1 MPAPPLAGRPDAQ
14 GTLCH
19 HGPACGGPP
28 SIEQRLPEEG
38 GGAGTRSDMPF
49 ERTRQRRLHAASFP
63 SRATVIADSSCRAVP
78 GRWTLEP
85 GAPLGWTPT
94 RGVGGVSPQCPLLL
108 GSQHP
113 WNLALE
119 DSRVENK
126 SLLSS
131 TAWTLAPGQ
140 WSPGWATVVL
150 GTPPGKGPSRS
161 GCSWTRTHAV
171 PSRGCPQP
179 HLEAGLG
186 GRRVGGR
193 AGGSGAAPSTACR
206 RPPLLICLDHRSG
219 PRVALGLSAHH

>member
-94 RGVGGVSPQCPLLL
+94 RGVGGVSPQRPLLL

-113 WNLALE
+113 WNLPWRTAEWRTNLFSPQQHGPWPLVSGPLAGPQSSWGRPRGRAPAGQGAAGQGHTRCLHGAAL
-119 DSRVENK
+119 
-126 SLLSS
+126 
-131 TAWTLAPGQ
+131 
-140 WSPGWATVVL
+140 SPTWRPVWGA
-150 GTPPGKGPSRS
+150 
-161 GCSWTRTHAV
+161 AV
-171 PSRGCPQP
+171 WGAEQE
-179 HLEAGLG
+179 EAGLL
-186 GRRVGGR
+186 RPLP
-193 AGGSGAAPSTACR
+193 AGGHPS
-206 RPPLLICLDHRSG
+206 
-219 PRVALGLSAHH
+219 